1 MKFLLRSFFR
11 GLLFVVPI
19 ALTIYI
25 LYEVFTRLD
34 SLVDADHWFGVHI
47 PGVGLAIMVV
57 AITIIGAIA
66 SSILARWL
74 VKLVD
79 RIFQRIPLVKL
90 IYGAIKDLLEAF
102 VGDSKKFDTPVLV
115 SLGEAVGGEVLG
127 FITRRDL
134 GWLGREGSVAVYF
147 PQSYNFAGNV
157 VLFPG
162 DRLKEVKADSSDVMQ
177 FIVSGG
183 VSGGESAEKTPR

>member
-1 MKFLLRSFFR
+1 MKLILRSFFR

-25 LYEVFTRLD
+25 LYEVFIWLD
-34 SLVDADHWFGVHI
+34 SLIDADHWFGMHI
-47 PGVGLAIMVV
+47 PGLGLAIMVV
-57 AITIIGAIA
+57 LITVIGAVA
-66 SSILARWL
+66 SSILARWF

-79 RIFQRIPLVKL
+79 KLFQRIPLVKL

-115 SLGEAVGGEVLG
+115 SLGEAIGGEVLG
-127 FITRRDL
+127 FVTRRDL
-134 GWLGREGSVAVYF
+134 AWLGRDGSVAVYF

-157 VLFPG
+157 VLFP
-162 DRLKEVKADSSDVMQ
+162 S
-177 FIVSGG
+177 
-183 VSGGESAEKTPR
+183 

>member
-1 MKFLLRSFFR
+1 MKPILRSFFR

-25 LYEVFTRLD
+25 LYEVFIRLD
-34 SLVDADHWFGVHI
+34 SLIDSERWFGVRI
-47 PGVGLAIMVV
+47 PGLGLVIMVV
-57 AITIIGAIA
+57 LITVIGAVA
-66 SSILARWL
+66 SSILARWF
-74 VKLVD
+74 VRLVD
-79 RIFQRIPLVKL
+79 RLFQRIPLVKL

-102 VGDSKKFDTPVLV
+102 VGDSRKFDIPVLV
-115 SLGEAVGGEVLG
+115 SLGDAVGGEVLG

-134 GWLGREGSVAVYF
+134 AWLGRPGSVAVYF

-157 VLFPG
+157 VLFPSE
-162 DRLKEVKADSSDVMQ
+162 RLQPVDADSSAVMQ

-183 VSGGESAEKTPR
+183 VSGGEVGTAK

>member
-25 LYEVFTRLD
+25 LKEIFVRLD
-34 SLVDADHWFGVHI
+34 SLIDAENWFGMNV
-47 PGVGLAIMVV
+47 PGLGLAIMVIL
-57 AITIIGAIA
+57 ITVIGAIA
-66 SSILARWL
+66 SSILAAWF

-79 RIFQRIPLVKL
+79 RLFQKIPLVKL

-115 SLGEAVGGEVLG
+115 SLGEEVGGEVLG

-134 GWLGREGSVAVYF
+134 AWLGREGSVAVYF

-162 DRLKEVKADSSDVMQ
+162 ERLSAVDADASDVMQ

-183 VSGGESAEKTPR
+183 VSGGDVGEAKT